1 MVLHET
7 NSLAIIDE
15 VRGEKRMKWRTS
27 MSAMKFAPIV
37 MFAMLGG
44 LLATTADAQ
53 RGAARPQVER
63 PEGEVWEIVRQ
74 NCTSCHGID
83 DYAFYAL
90 DGDGWSSLI
99 DSSHTNLEQVSLSDD
114 DQGLLLDWLVDEF
127 GPESTPFPRT
137 YIPPEIT
144 EFFTDPEAFRLME
157 RACLSCH
164 GMDRIDEGRNSLDA
178 WRVILVS
185 MRELGAGLTDEEL
198 ETLSEWLSRTRGINP
213 NQ

>member
-1 MVLHET
+1 
-7 NSLAIIDE
+7 
-15 VRGEKRMKWRTS
+15 MKWNTGTS
-27 MSAMKFAPIV
+27 AVKFAPLIM
-37 MFAMLGG
+37 MFAMLG
-44 LLATTADAQ
+44 LVAPTADAQ

-63 PEGEVWEIVRQ
+63 PEGPVWEVVRQ
-74 NCTSCHGID
+74 NCTACHGID

-90 DGDGWSSLI
+90 DRDGWTSLI
-99 DSSHTNLEQVSLSDD
+99 DSSHANFQQVSLSDD
-114 DQGLLLDWLVDEF
+114 NQGLLLDWLVEEF
-127 GPESTPFPRT
+127 GPDSTPFPRT

-164 GMDRIDEGRNSLDA
+164 GMDRIDDTRNSLDG
-178 WRVILVS
+178 WRVTLVN
-185 MRELGAGLTDEEL
+185 MREQGAVLTDEEL